1 MAKIIVTYTAIQRR
15 KKKWNVCQ
23 NNCAAENIFQKKVY
37 QNKNKGVRQQ
47 QVTTNRKSDKEI
59 AFLQDLFIAP
69 DWGERFAE
77 LIDEHVTLPKEGEA
91 LYVNAGTGSHAMALH
106 ERAEDKLE
114 LLCVDENP
122 ECTELARAKAA
133 ATSEKINFGT
143 TRVDNLD
150 IKDNR
155 FDLVIGNASLISR
168 QRVRK
173 MFSEL
178 VRVAAPGATI
188 ALTLPTF
195 SSFGEFFSIYWEAL
209 HNNGLLDLE
218 SDVEQLITELP
229 TISDLEQLAE
239 DECLSDVKSFTRIE
253 EFDFESGEQF
263 LSSPLVSEFLM
274 HDWLALVPADKRAA
288 LFDEISRLINEER
301 HEAEFALSVKATL
314 VVGQKTHSH

>member
-1 MAKIIVTYTAIQRR
+1 VT
-15 KKKWNVCQ
+15 
-23 NNCAAENIFQKKVY
+23 NNK
-37 QNKNKGVRQQ
+37 
-47 QVTTNRKSDKEI
+47 KSDKEM

-77 LIDEHVTLPKEGEA
+77 LIDEHVKLPKEGEA
-91 LYVNAGTGSHAMALH
+91 LYVAAGTGGHAMSLH
-106 ERAEDKLE
+106 ERAGEKFK

-122 ECTELARAKAA
+122 ECLELARAKAT
-133 ATSEKINFGT
+133 ATNEQISFDT
-143 TRVDNLD
+143 AQLDSLNL
-150 IKDNR
+150 KDNR
-155 FDLVIGNASLISR
+155 FDLVIGNASLVSR

-173 MFSEL
+173 MFSEI

-188 ALTLPTF
+188 ALTLPTA

-209 HNNGLLDLE
+209 HNSGLIDHE

-229 TISDLEQLAE
+229 TVSDVEQLAE
-239 DECLSDVKSFTRIE
+239 DEGLKDIESWTRIE

-274 HDWLALVPADKRAA
+274 HDWLALVPDDRRAA
-288 LFDEISRLINEER
+288 LFSEISRLINEER

-314 VVGQKTHSH
+314 VVGQKAHSH

>member
-1 MAKIIVTYTAIQRR
+1 M
-15 KKKWNVCQ
+15 
-23 NNCAAENIFQKKVY
+23 
-37 QNKNKGVRQQ
+37 
-47 QVTTNRKSDKEI
+47 TTNKKSDKEL

-77 LIDEHVTLPKEGEA
+77 LIDEHVKLPKEGEA
-91 LYVNAGTGSHAMALH
+91 LYVAAGTGGHAMALH
-106 ERAEDKLE
+106 ERAGEKLE

-122 ECTELARAKAA
+122 ECLELARAKAT
-133 ATSEKINFGT
+133 ATNEQISFDT
-143 TRVDNLD
+143 SQLDNLNL
-150 IKDNR
+150 KDNR
-155 FDLVIGNASLISR
+155 FDLVIGNASLVSR

-173 MFSEL
+173 MFSEI

-209 HNNGLLDLE
+209 HNNGLIDHE

-229 TISDLEQLAE
+229 TVSDIEQLAE
-239 DECLSDVKSFTRIE
+239 DEGLQDVKSWTRIE

-263 LSSPLVSEFLM
+263 LSSPLVAEFLM
-274 HDWLALVPADKRAA
+274 HDWLALVPDDRRAA
-288 LFDEISRLINEER
+288 LFSEISRLINEER

-314 VVGQKTHSH
+314 VVGQKAHSH

>member
-1 MAKIIVTYTAIQRR
+1 VT
-15 KKKWNVCQ
+15 
-23 NNCAAENIFQKKVY
+23 
-37 QNKNKGVRQQ
+37 
-47 QVTTNRKSDKEI
+47 RKSDKEL

-77 LIDEHVTLPKEGEA
+77 LIDEHVELPKEGKA
-91 LYVNAGTGSHAMALH
+91 LYVAAGTGGHAMALQ
-106 ERAEDKLE
+106 ERGGEKLE

-122 ECTELARAKAA
+122 ECTELARAKSA

-143 TRVDNLD
+143 TPPDDLD
-150 IKDNR
+150 LDDNR
-155 FDLVIGNASLISR
+155 FDLVIGNASLVSR

-173 MFSEL
+173 MLSEL

-188 ALTLPTF
+188 ALTLPTY

-209 HNNGLLDLE
+209 HNNGLIDHE

-229 TISDLEQLAE
+229 TISDIEQLAE
-239 DECLSDVKSFTRIE
+239 DEGLRDVKSFTRIE

-263 LSSPLVSEFLM
+263 LSSPLVAEFLI
-274 HDWLALVPADKRAA
+274 HDWLALVPDDKRAA
-288 LFDEISRLINEER
+288 LFSEISRLINEER

-314 VVGQKTHSH
+314 VVGQKTHTN

>member
-1 MAKIIVTYTAIQRR
+1 VS
-15 KKKWNVCQ
+15 
-23 NNCAAENIFQKKVY
+23 
-37 QNKNKGVRQQ
+37 
-47 QVTTNRKSDKEI
+47 TNRKSEKEI

-77 LIDEHVTLPKEGEA
+77 LIDEHVKLPAEGEA
-91 LYVNAGTGSHAMALH
+91 LYVGAGTGGHPMALH
-106 ERAEDKLE
+106 ERAGEKLK

-122 ECTELARAKAA
+122 ECMELARAKAN
-133 ATSEKINFGT
+133 ATNEKITFDT
-143 TRVDNLD
+143 AQFDHLD
-150 IKDNR
+150 LKDNR
-155 FDLVIGNASLISR
+155 FDLVIGNASLVSR

-188 ALTLPTF
+188 ALTLPTA

-209 HNNGLLDLE
+209 HNNGLIDHE

-229 TISDLEQLAE
+229 TVSDVEQLAE
-239 DECLSDVKSFTRIE
+239 DEELRDVESWTRIE

-263 LSSPLVSEFLM
+263 LNSPLVAEFLI
-274 HDWLALVPADKRAA
+274 HDWLALVPGDKRAQ
-288 LFDEISRLINEER
+288 LFSEISRLINEER

-314 VVGQKTHSH
+314 VVGQKAHSH